1 MQDTLPELAKDLLTH
16 VVALREMGVLAVE
29 KASNESVV
37 TAPASSAA
45 GAPAAP
51 DREALGV
58 IRQEL
63 GACERCRLARGRQ
76 NIVFGSGNPD
86 ARILFVGEGPG
97 KDEDESGEP
106 FVGRA
111 GHLLTDIIEK
121 GMRLPRAEVYICN
134 VVKCRP
140 PGNRNPE
147 EDEVATCAPFLER
160 QVASVAPEVVVA
172 LGKFA
177 AHTLLNSTVPITRLR
192 GQWHEYRGIP
202 VMPTFHPA
210 HLLRNPALKREVW
223 TDIQQVMRHL
233 GLPVG
238 T

>member
-1 MQDTLPELAKDLLTH
+1 MQDTVPDLAKDLLTH

-29 KASNESVV
+29 KAAEQAVVEAAV
-37 TAPASSAA
+37 TAPVTPQGS
-45 GAPAAP
+45 
-51 DREALGV
+51 DREQLTE
-58 IRQEL
+58 ILQDL

-111 GHLLTDIIEK
+111 GQLLTDIIEK
-121 GMRLPRAEVYICN
+121 GMRLPRADVYICN

-192 GQWHEYRGIP
+192 GQWQEYRGIP

-233 GLPVG
+233 GMPVG

>member
-1 MQDTLPELAKDLLTH
+1 MQDTVPELAKDLLTH
-16 VVALREMGVLAVE
+16 VVALREMGVLALE
-29 KASNESVV
+29 KAPDEPVATATGASLAARATSVRESLAEVQQ
-37 TAPASSAA
+37 
-45 GAPAAP
+45 
-51 DREALGV
+51 DLGP
-58 IRQEL
+58 
-63 GACERCRLARGRQ
+63 CDRCRLARGRQ

-86 ARILFVGEGPG
+86 ARVLFVGEGPG

-111 GHLLTDIIEK
+111 GQLLTDIIEK
-121 GMRLPRAEVYICN
+121 GMRIPRADVYICN

-160 QVASVAPEVVVA
+160 QVASVAPEVVIA

-177 AHTLLNSTVPITRLR
+177 AHTLLKSTVPITRLR

>member
-1 MQDTLPELAKDLLTH
+1 MQDSVPELAKDLLTH
-16 VVALREMGVLAVE
+16 VVALREMGVLAVAKDPGE
-29 KASNESVV
+29 PVV
-37 TAPASSAA
+37 TAPAT
-45 GAPAAP
+45 APAAP
-51 DREALGV
+51 AASVREPLGE
-58 IRQEL
+58 IRQDL
-63 GACERCRLARGRQ
+63 GACDRCRLARGRE

-111 GHLLTDIIEK
+111 GQLLTDIVEK

-177 AHTLLNSTVPITRLR
+177 AHTLLDSTVPITRLR

>member
-1 MQDTLPELAKDLLTH
+1 MQDTVPELAKDLLTH

-29 KASNESVV
+29 KASEQAAVETTV
-37 TAPASSAA
+37 TAPVTPQGS
-45 GAPAAP
+45 
-51 DREALGV
+51 DRENLTEILQDLV
-58 IRQEL
+58 
-63 GACERCRLARGRQ
+63 ACERCRLARGRQ

-111 GHLLTDIIEK
+111 GQLLTDIIEK
-121 GMRLPRAEVYICN
+121 GMRLPRADVYICN

-192 GQWHEYRGIP
+192 GQWQEYRGIP

-233 GLPVG
+233 GMPVS

>member
-1 MQDTLPELAKDLLTH
+1 MQDTVPELAKDLLTH
-16 VVALREMGVLAVE
+16 VVALREMGVLALE
-29 KASNESVV
+29 KAPDEAVR
-37 TAPASSAA
+37 A
-45 GAPAAP
+45 GTGISPAAP
-51 DREALGV
+51 TTSGRETLAEVL
-58 IRQEL
+58 QDL
-63 GACERCRLARGRQ
+63 GACDRCRLARGRQ

-86 ARILFVGEGPG
+86 ARVLFVGEGPG

-111 GHLLTDIIEK
+111 GQLLTDIIEK

-160 QVASVAPEVVVA
+160 QVASVAPEVVIA

-177 AHTLLNSTVPITRLR
+177 AHTLLNSTVPISRLR